1 MVICRL
7 RNGKWYHTEEETRSI
22 IPLYPAY
29 MAKSRSAG
37 KKSGNGGKRGRSWS
51 TPTELWIW

>member
-1 MVICRL
+1 MGSGTTR
-7 RNGKWYHTEEETRSI
+7 KEETRPI

-37 KKSGNGGKRGRSWS
+37 KKSGNGGKGAFMVD
-51 TPTELWIW
+51 PH